1 MQMKIFTSFAF
12 VFFTIISSLFNFNEH
27 NQAISFIECDSI
39 PSINKQVVVF
49 VKNNIGKKV
58 GIGECWDLANVALNF
73 ISAKWDG
80 EYNFGKEVKYM
91 NECVFPGDIVQFENV
106 ELNYKIGDN
115 QFIEKLLHHTAI
127 IYKVKSKGQYV
138 IADQNTGRSGKK
150 VGLSTFSIKDITKG
164 KIKIFR
170 PIK

>member
-1 MQMKIFTSFAF
+1 MKFFTSFAF
-12 VFFTIISSLFNFNEH
+12 IFFTINSSLFNFNEC
-27 NQAISFIECDSI
+27 NQSDSSLYCDSI
-39 PSINKQVVVF
+39 PSVNKQIIVF

-58 GIGECWDLANVALNF
+58 GRGECWDLANEALNF

-80 EYNFGKEVKYM
+80 EYNFGKEIKYM

-115 QFIEKLLHHTAI
+115 QFTEKLLHHTAI
-127 IYKVKSKGQYV
+127 IYTIKSKGQFV
-138 IADQNTGRSGKK
+138 MADQNTGRSGKK
-150 VGLSTFSIKDITKG
+150 VGLSPFNLDDIKKG

-170 PIK
+170 PVK

>member
-1 MQMKIFTSFAF
+1 MKFFTSFAF
-12 VFFTIISSLFNFNEH
+12 IFFTIISSLFNFNER
-27 NQAISFIECDSI
+27 NQSVSSLYCDSI
-39 PSINKQVVVF
+39 PSINKQIIVF

-58 GIGECWDLANVALNF
+58 GRGECWDLANEALNF

-80 EYNFGKEVKYM
+80 EYNFGKEIKYM

-115 QFIEKLLHHTAI
+115 QFTEKLSHHTAI
-127 IYKVKSKGQYV
+127 IYTVKSKGQFV
-138 IADQNTGRSGKK
+138 MADQNTGRSGRK
-150 VGLSTFSIKDITKG
+150 VGLSPFNLNDIKKG

-170 PIK
+170 PTK